1 MKFPHC
7 VIDQQKLATLQ
18 VQSTNALAYF
28 TCKCD
33 MNTKYYQYIS
43 LTVSK
48 IYCIV
53 QKYIFFS
60 QCKDVMALRHTPKSL
75 ESPTRLIVQLEN
87 GRYFIPRPNGLIANR
102 RPRPFP
108 TDLISIQCIEL
119 KNKKSAIGKRKCTCC

>member
-33 MNTKYYQYIS
+33 MNTKYKYYIS

-53 QKYIFFS
+53 
-60 QCKDVMALRHTPKSL
+60 
-75 ESPTRLIVQLEN
+75 
-87 GRYFIPRPNGLIANR
+87 
-102 RPRPFP
+102 
-108 TDLISIQCIEL
+108 
-119 KNKKSAIGKRKCTCC
+119 